1 MQSTQWAEGEKLTHA
16 SQYAE
21 GYVETGSLD
30 PNPIYASFK
39 CSYSSMIIF
48 TIFLLFLKVKDD
60 LDDFQLQNFFCQQ
73 SVFLMLLNNLLEPFQ
88 IFTKKL
94 QRFCIYK

>member
-1 MQSTQWAEGEKLTHA
+1 MHATQLDKGYKLMRVAQWAKRQKLMQSTQWAEGEKLTHA

-30 PNPIYASFK
+30 PNPIYASFT
-39 CSYSSMIIF
+39 CSYSSQIIF

-60 LDDFQLQNFFCQQ
+60 LN
-73 SVFLMLLNNLLEPFQ
+73 VFKIMHL
-88 IFTKKL
+88 KKV
-94 QRFCIYK
+94 